1 MTLKGGKLMI
11 STEDRLTIY
20 ELISLHGHLVDEGR
34 LDELDKVFIDEVTYD
49 LSAFGMGVQQGL
61 GVIREAALALGDNN
75 PVGHHVTNIV
85 IDDIEDGST
94 VHVRSKGVGIKRD
107 GTTGSVVYVD
117 VVKKQDGKWRIVSRK
132 IFLRHKPL
140 SAE

>member
-1 MTLKGGKLMI
+1 MI
-11 STEDRLTIY
+11 STEDRLSIH

-34 LDELDKVFIDEVTYD
+34 LDELDKVFTSDVAYD

-61 GVIREAALALGDNN
+61 GAIREAALALGENN

-85 IDDIEDGST
+85 IEEVEDDST
-94 VHVRSKGVGIKRD
+94 VHVRSKGIGIKTD

-117 VVKKQDGKWRIVSRK
+117 VAKKRDGEWRIVSRK
-132 IFLRHKPL
+132 ILLRRKPL
-140 SAE
+140 SIG